1 MRVTDLAL
9 RVANR
14 IAVGQK
20 REKIAYSRRFIV
32 DDDESNTCFLVRSLG
47 QSTSNKLYTYMNKAE
62 LVAEVQKSL
71 GADTS
76 KASAERSVQAVLE
89 GIKKGIKKD
98 KNVQLIGFGTYSV
111 TKRAARDGIN
121 PQTGDKIR
129 IKASKAIKFKAG
141 AGFKAVLQSLP
152 QDKSFQKPAA
162 QAAGFFVDQIR
173 TGQA

>member
-1 MRVTDLAL
+1 
-9 RVANR
+9 
-14 IAVGQK
+14 
-20 REKIAYSRRFIV
+20 
-32 DDDESNTCFLVRSLG
+32 
-47 QSTSNKLYTYMNKAE
+47 MNKAE

-141 AGFKAVLQSLP
+141 AGFKAVL
-152 QDKSFQKPAA
+152 
-162 QAAGFFVDQIR
+162 
-173 TGQA
+173 